1 MGNANSL
8 LNYADW
14 GAIRSVSPLS
24 WFKATQG
31 EGGVRP
37 PFVMKLPGASNNN
50 QTTPDIVNAFVHV
63 NDMTPTM
70 LDYAGVQ
77 QQLPG
82 STYKGHAVHPIMG
95 KSIKPLLEGKV
106 AQIYAEDEPV
116 AQEMFNNTA
125 IFMRPWKAV
134 KLFGLP
140 ISDGKWHLYN
150 IRVDIGENT
159 DLASQHPEILQKM
172 ISAYD
177 KFAKDVGVIVPTE
190 ISAAAL
196 QKVGLASD

>member
-1 MGNANSL
+1 
-8 LNYADW
+8 
-14 GAIRSVSPLS
+14 
-24 WFKATQG
+24 
-31 EGGVRP
+31 
-37 PFVMKLPGASNNN
+37 MKLPGASNNN
-50 QTTPDIVNAFVHV
+50 QTKPDIVNAFVHV

-70 LDYAGVQ
+70 LDYAWVQ

-82 STYKGHAVHPIMG
+82 STYKGHPVHPIMG

-106 AQIYAEDEPV
+106 SQIYADDEPV

-125 IFMRPWKAV
+125 VFMGPWKAE
-134 KLFGLP
+134 KLFGPP
-140 ISDGKWHLYN
+140 ITDGKWHLYN

-177 KFAKDVGVIVPTE
+177 KFAKAVGVIAPSE

-196 QKVGLASD
+196 QKAGLASD